1 MVKNVWRILVM
12 VSEAFLLL
20 MMRVRDLESER
31 VFSERVNGV

>member
-1 MVKNVWRILVM
+1 MVKNVWRISVM

-31 VFSERVNGV
+31 VF